1 MISVVVPL
9 TIPARETEDAGHA
22 EPHPFIPVSGR
33 PLVQHIVENLRPS
46 FEHQFIYVVDP
57 EDMTMHR
64 RRALGISSDSQVVY
78 CWSAPRTLAAAAV
91 MARESVDLD
100 APLVIAGC
108 QQFIDVDLNR
118 FYIAG
123 MDVGAD
129 AAVLTF
135 PADGTSR
142 FPSSMV
148 YKNRVVEMSDH
159 RVISNMASA
168 GIYYF
173 KVARTFFDGA
183 AEALSKTHA
192 QDSVLTM
199 SGIINS
205 LIEHGANVIPCPL
218 PEGAFKP
225 LHTSID
231 LSLLETRIDLGI
243 QRTA

>member
-9 TIPARETEDAGHA
+9 TIPAREIEDAGHT

-33 PLVQHIVENLRPS
+33 PLIQHVVENLRPS

-64 RRALGISSDSQVVY
+64 RRSLGISSDAQVVY

-91 MARESVDLD
+91 MSRESVDMD
-100 APLVIAGC
+100 EALVIAGC
-108 QQFIDVDLNR
+108 QQFIDVDLDR
-118 FYIAG
+118 FYLAG
-123 MDVGAD
+123 MDVGTD
-129 AAVLTF
+129 VAVLTF
-135 PADGTSR
+135 PSDGTAR
-142 FPSSMV
+142 YPTSMV

-159 RVISNMASA
+159 RVISDMASA

-173 KVARTFFDGA
+173 KDARTFFDGA
-183 AEALSKTHA
+183 AEALSMTHA

-199 SGIINS
+199 SGIINA
-205 LIEHGANVIPCPL
+205 LIERRASVIPCPL

-231 LSLLETRIDLGI
+231 LSLFETRVELGI

>member
-1 MISVVVPL
+1 MISVIVPL
-9 TIPARETEDAGHA
+9 TIPAKEIEDAGHT

-33 PLVQHIVENLRPS
+33 PLIQHVVENLRPT

-64 RRALGISSDSQVVY
+64 RRSLGISSDAQVVY

-100 APLVIAGC
+100 EPLVIAGC
-108 QQFIDVDLNR
+108 QQYIDVDIDR
-118 FYIAG
+118 FYVAG

-129 AAVLTF
+129 ATILTF
-135 PADGTSR
+135 PSDGTPQ
-142 FPSSMV
+142 FPTSLV
-148 YKNRVVEMSDH
+148 YNNRVVEMSDH
-159 RVISNMASA
+159 RVISDIASA

-173 KVARTFFDGA
+173 KDARTFFDGA
-183 AEALSKTHA
+183 AAALTTTHVR
-192 QDSVLTM
+192 DSILTM
-199 SGIINS
+199 SGIVNS
-205 LIEHGANVIPCPL
+205 LIERGANVIPCPL

-231 LSLLETRIDLGI
+231 LSLLETRIDLGV
-243 QRTA
+243 QRAA

>member
-9 TIPARETEDAGHA
+9 TIPAKEIEDAGHT

-33 PLVQHIVENLRPS
+33 PLIQHVVENLKPT

-64 RRALGISSDSQVVY
+64 RRSLGISSDAQVVY

-100 APLVIAGC
+100 EPLVIASC
-108 QQFIDVDLNR
+108 QQYIDVDLDR
-118 FYIAG
+118 FYVAG

-135 PADGTSR
+135 PSDGTAR
-142 FPSSMV
+142 FPTSMV

-159 RVISNMASA
+159 RVISDMASA

-173 KVARTFFDGA
+173 KDARTFFDGA
-183 AEALSKTHA
+183 ATALSMTHA
-192 QDSVLTM
+192 QDSILTM

-205 LIEHGANVIPCPL
+205 LIEQQANVIPCPL

-225 LHTSID
+225 LHTPID
-231 LSLLETRIDLGI
+231 LSLLETRIDLGV

>member
-1 MISVVVPL
+1 MINVVVPL
-9 TIPARETEDAGHA
+9 TIPARETEDSGYT

-33 PLVQHIVENLRPS
+33 PLIQHVVENLRPS

-64 RRALGISSDSQVVY
+64 RRALEISSDSQVVY
-78 CWSAPRTLAAAAV
+78 CWNAPRTLAGAAV
-91 MARESVDLD
+91 MAKESVNMDE
-100 APLVIAGC
+100 PLVIAGC
-108 QQFIDVDLNR
+108 QQFIDVDLDR
-118 FYIAG
+118 FYVAG

-135 PADGTSR
+135 PSDGTAQ
-142 FPSSMV
+142 FPTSMV

-159 RVISNMASA
+159 RVISNMAAA

-173 KVARTFFDGA
+173 KNAMTFFDGA
-183 AEALSKTHA
+183 SQALSLTHA
-192 QDSVLTM
+192 EDSILTM

-205 LIEHGANVIPCPL
+205 LIEKRANVIPCPL
-218 PEGAFKP
+218 PEGAFKK
-225 LHTSID
+225 LHTPID
-231 LSLLETRIDLGI
+231 LSLLETRVDLGI